1 MLCII
6 RTTGHGKWTFF
17 MNDESTRIQLV
28 EDWKVHLGG
37 EFAKPYM
44 QSLKA
49 FLLQEKA
56 AGKVI
61 YPKGKDIFHALNAT
75 PFEKVRVVIL
85 GQDPYHGPNQ
95 AHGLCFSV
103 QEGVPMPPSLK
114 NIYKELKQDLGV
126 VAPNHGSLEAWAQQG
141 VLLLNSVL
149 TVEAEH
155 AASHQG
161 KGWEQFTDKVVEVL
175 NRERE
180 HLVFILWG
188 AYAKKKGAI
197 VDRSKHLVLEAAH
210 PSPLSVTKFLGCRHF
225 SQTNQ
230 YLESQGLAP
239 IEWQIASC

>member
-1 MLCII
+1 MS
-6 RTTGHGKWTFF
+6 
-17 MNDESTRIQLV
+17 DESGRIQLV
-28 EDWKVHLGG
+28 EDWKMHLGD

-44 QSLKA
+44 QALRE
-49 FLLQEKA
+49 FLLLEKA

-61 YPKGKDIFHALNAT
+61 YPKGKDIFNALNTT

-103 QEGVPMPPSLK
+103 QEGVAMPPSLK

-126 VAPNHGSLEAWAQQG
+126 VAPSHGSLVAWAQQG

-197 VDRSKHLVLEAAH
+197 VDRSRHLVLEAAH

-225 SQTNQ
+225 SRANQ

-239 IEWQIASC
+239 IEWQIA

>member
-1 MLCII
+1 
-6 RTTGHGKWTFF
+6 

-28 EDWKVHLGG
+28 EDWKVHLGD
-37 EFAKPYM
+37 EFTKPYM
-44 QSLKA
+44 QNLKA

-61 YPKGKDIFHALNAT
+61 YPKGRDIFHALNAT

-103 QEGVPMPPSLK
+103 QEGVAMPPSLK

-126 VAPNHGSLEAWAQQG
+126 VAPSHGSLEAWAQQG

-149 TVEAEH
+149 TVEAER

-197 VDRSKHLVLEAAH
+197 VDRSRHLVLEAAH

-230 YLESQGLAP
+230 YLQSQGLAP
-239 IEWQIASC
+239 IEWQIA